1 MAKKRVLS
9 GIKPSGI
16 PTLGNYIGAITQW
29 VELQSKYDC
38 LFPIVDLHALT
49 PYQPAK
55 ELSEHSYTVAAL
67 ALASGID
74 PKKSIIFAQSHV
86 PAHSELSWLLSTVTS
101 MGELSR
107 MTQFKDKSAKTK
119 DSDRVELGLFLY
131 PVLMAAD
138 ILLYDTDIVPVGDDQ
153 KQHVELSRNLAQKF
167 NSRYGKVF
175 KVPTPVIRKEGARIM
190 SLDDPEK
197 KMSKSDDS
205 ALGYILLTDSPD
217 EIRKKIMRAVTDS
230 GSTIKFD
237 PNRPGLYNLL
247 TIYKILSGQTEKQ
260 IEKHFEDRG
269 YGDFKRELAEVIV
282 SHLAP
287 IQKEMSRYLKNRKL
301 LDKILA
307 DGAKQA
313 NKIATAKLAAVKQK
327 MGLI

>member
-1 MAKKRVLS
+1 M
-9 GIKPSGI
+9 
-16 PTLGNYIGAITQW
+16 
-29 VELQSKYDC
+29 
-38 LFPIVDLHALT
+38 IVDLHALT
-49 PYQPAK
+49 PYQPPK
-55 ELSEHSYTVAAL
+55 ELSEHTYIATAI

-74 PKKSIIFAQSHV
+74 PKKSILFAQSHV
-86 PAHSELSWLLSTVTS
+86 PAHSELSWLLSSVTS
-101 MGELSR
+101 MGELGR

-131 PVLMAAD
+131 PVLMTAD
-138 ILLYDTDIVPVGDDQ
+138 IILYDTDLVPVGDDQ

-167 NSRYGKVF
+167 NSRYGKSF
-175 KVPTPVIRKEGARIM
+175 KIPAPLIRKEGARIM

-205 ALGYILLTDSPD
+205 TLGYILLTDTPED
-217 EIRKKIMRAVTDS
+217 IRKKVMRAMTDS
-230 GSTIKFD
+230 GSTITFD
-237 PNRPGLYNLL
+237 PERKGLFNLL

-260 IEKHFEDRG
+260 IESHFEGRG
-269 YGDFKRELAEVIV
+269 YGDFKRELADLIV
-282 SHLAP
+282 NHLSP
-287 IQKEMSRYLKNRKL
+287 IQKEIARYLKNRKL

-313 NKIATAKLAAVKQK
+313 NKLAVAKLATVKHK